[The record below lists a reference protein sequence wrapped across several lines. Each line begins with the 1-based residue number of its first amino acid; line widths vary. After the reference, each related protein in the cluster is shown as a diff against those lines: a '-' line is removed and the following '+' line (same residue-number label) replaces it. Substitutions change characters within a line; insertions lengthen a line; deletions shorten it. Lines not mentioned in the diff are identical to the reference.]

1 MPSEKSA
8 RVSLRKARNN
18 RNVRSAIK
26 THITAAR
33 RAASAGSVEEAET
46 ATLKA
51 TSVLDRAAKQGVIHR
66 NNAARRKSRLAKN
79 TPHLS

>member
-33 RAASAGSVEEAET
+33 RAASAGKAEEAQTEG
-46 ATLKA
+46 LKA
-51 TSVLDRAAKQGVIHR
+51 TSALDRAAKQGVVHP
-66 NNAARRKSRLAKN
+66 NNAARRKSRLAKSM
-79 TPHLS
+79 PH